1 MSLKPIWVVIDNR
14 IVRFGKIADCMKR
27 LGMTQSTIYTYR
39 LRARQEGKHEFTI
52 NGIRF
57 FTADPGNILNEPG
70 DKLIDL
76 FRRIDHRH
84 AGLLPGL
91 CTRRQGVYRGQRV

>member
-14 IVRFGKIADCMKR
+14 IIRFGKISDCMKR
-27 LGMTQSTIYTYR
+27 LGIKQSTVYTYR
-39 LRARQEGKHEFTI
+39 LRARQEGKHEFAI

-57 FTADPGNILNEPG
+57 FTTDPGNILNEPG
-70 DKLIDL
+70 DKLLDL
-76 FRRIDHRH
+76 FRKMEHRK
-84 AGLLPGL
+84 LLPGL